1 MKSRFLCLP
10 IGVTLLLLLPSCS
23 DRYEKLSLPND
34 KLVPLLCDV
43 HLSEAALQTVQ
54 GALKD
59 SLTEVYLTQ
68 ICEIHKI
75 SRERLYEVLEEVRNN
90 PEAMKKTYQEVSQR
104 LQQRGAAQ

>member
-1 MKSRFLCLP
+1 MKGRVLCLSLGA
-10 IGVTLLLLLPSCS
+10 ILFLFLVSCRQ
-23 DRYEKLSLPND
+23 RYQKLSLSNE

-59 SLTEVYLTQ
+59 SLTNVYLAQ

-75 SRERLYEVLEEVRNN
+75 SRERLEEVLEELRNN
-90 PEAMKKTYQEVSQR
+90 PDAMKKAYQEVAQR
-104 LQQRGAAQ
+104 LQQRGNPQ